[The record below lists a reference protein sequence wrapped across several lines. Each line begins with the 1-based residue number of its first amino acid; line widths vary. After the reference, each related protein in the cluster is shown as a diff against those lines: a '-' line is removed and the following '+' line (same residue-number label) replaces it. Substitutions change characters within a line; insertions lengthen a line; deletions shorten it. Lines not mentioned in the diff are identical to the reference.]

1 MLAPQIIDG
10 RPPQDLISS
19 LRAFKGFIPPEAGIL
34 HAAVTGGRQKH
45 RKLKAGLFMAVKES
59 PFRIR
64 SKIWVEDANGKV
76 VFGLGRYRILE
87 AVQRL
92 GSLQAAAQEL
102 KMSYRAIWARVSAT
116 EERLGK
122 PLLIRDPRGSRLT
135 PLGETLLKQFHR
147 LLKLVESESDG
158 VYDDLMAVYLDS

>member
-1 MLAPQIIDG
+1 M
-10 RPPQDLISS
+10 
-19 LRAFKGFIPPEAGIL
+19 KGE
-34 HAAVTGGRQKH
+34 
-45 RKLKAGLFMAVKES
+45 ES

-64 SKIWVEDANGKV
+64 SKIWVEDAHGKV

-102 KMSYRAIWARVSAT
+102 KMSYRAIWARISAT

-122 PLLIRDPRGSRLT
+122 PLLIREPKGSRLT
-135 PLGETLLKQFHR
+135 PLGETLLKQFQR
-147 LLKLVESESDG
+147 LLRLVETESDD
-158 VYDDLMAVYLDS
+158 VYGDLMAAYLDG

>member
-1 MLAPQIIDG
+1 M
-10 RPPQDLISS
+10 
-19 LRAFKGFIPPEAGIL
+19 AG
-34 HAAVTGGRQKH
+34 G
-45 RKLKAGLFMAVKES
+45 ES

-64 SKIWVEDANGKV
+64 SKIWVEDADGLV

-116 EERLGK
+116 EKRLGK
-122 PLLIRDPRGSRLT
+122 PLLIRNPQGSTLT
-135 PLGETLLKQFHR
+135 PLGERLLKQFQR
-147 LLKLVESESDG
+147 LLKIVETESDA
-158 VYDDLMAVYLDS
+158 VYDDLMAAYLGSST

>member
-1 MLAPQIIDG
+1 MPMTEG
-10 RPPQDLISS
+10 
-19 LRAFKGFIPPEAGIL
+19 
-34 HAAVTGGRQKH
+34 
-45 RKLKAGLFMAVKES
+45 ES
-59 PFRIR
+59 PFRIK

-87 AVQRL
+87 AVRRL

-122 PLLIRDPRGSRLT
+122 PLLIREPQGSRLT
-135 PLGETLLKQFHR
+135 PLGETLLKQFQR
-147 LLKLVESESDG
+147 LLKIVEIESDS
-158 VYDDLMAVYLDS
+158 VYKDLMAAYLDG